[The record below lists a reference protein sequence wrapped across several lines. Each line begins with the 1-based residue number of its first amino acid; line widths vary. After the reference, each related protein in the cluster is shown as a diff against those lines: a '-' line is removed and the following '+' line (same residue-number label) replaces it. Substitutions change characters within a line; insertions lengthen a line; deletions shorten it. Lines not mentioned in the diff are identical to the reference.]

1 MKTNE
6 LYDFILKVGADNHD
20 NTVFYHDYAQSLLK
34 KASSA
39 EELYDSLVD
48 GVYNTTQQVAR
59 LGYKWGEVRR
69 EQVIACKLY
78 FDLISSPDVVP
89 VKVKFDAC
97 ATVSG
102 ELDRLAFYYSAN
114 PSDKAA
120 LAKSWKAFW
129 QRWSQDLTLP
139 RMSRETIKLKAEFL
153 KDAQNYSGLQS
164 FMDSVLHFLRKVDK
178 FVHLCRK
185 HADIMANDYFYCENY
200 NYNCWA
206 AVAQYIIAEVD
217 KNPFKG
223 RKES

>member
-1 MKTNE
+1 MKTDE

-34 KASSA
+34 KVSSA
-39 EELYDSLVD
+39 EELYTVLVD
-48 GVYNTTQQVAR
+48 EVYNTTRQVAQGR
-59 LGYKWGEVRR
+59 RWGEARR

-102 ELDRLAFYYSAN
+102 ELDRLTCYYNAY
-114 PSDKAA
+114 PSDNAA
-120 LAKSWKAFW
+120 LAKAWQAFW

-139 RMSRETIKLKAEFL
+139 RMSRETMKLKADFL
-153 KDAQNYSGLQS
+153 KAAQKYSNIQT
-164 FMDSVLHFLRKVDK
+164 FIESVSHFLRKVDK
-178 FVHLCRK
+178 FVHLCRT
-185 HADIMANDYFYCENY
+185 HADIMSNDYFYCENY
-200 NYNCWA
+200 NYDCWA
-206 AVAQYIIAEVD
+206 AVAQYIIAGVD